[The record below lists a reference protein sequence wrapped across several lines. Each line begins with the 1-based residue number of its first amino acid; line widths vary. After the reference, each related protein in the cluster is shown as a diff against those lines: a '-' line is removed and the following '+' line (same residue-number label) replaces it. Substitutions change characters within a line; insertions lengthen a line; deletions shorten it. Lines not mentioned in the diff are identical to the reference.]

1 MDRILKK
8 IEIKAAIDKTED
20 ERRRD
25 ESACGLNLHHSVG
38 ITELHQIII
47 QERMQKYCKDESELK
62 DWDDVQQT
70 L

>member
-1 MDRILKK
+1 MDIILKK

-20 ERRRD
+20 ERLLD
-25 ESACGLNLHHSVG
+25 EIACLLNLDHSVE